1 MPDAQKLPV
10 SYEDVGL
17 DLGVSHLAT
26 MSNGEVIDHPRYYR
40 KAEKQLARRQ
50 QSLARKKRG
59 SHRREKA
66 KRLVAKAH
74 RKIRNQ
80 RKDFLHKE
88 SRKLVNRYQVI
99 VFEDLQTTNITKAPK
114 PKPDEDGKYLPN
126 GASAKAGLNKSIL
139 DAGWGMF
146 VAMTSYKAALLQ
158 GSNMI

>member
-66 KRLVAKAH
+66 KR
-74 RKIRNQ
+74 
-80 RKDFLHKE
+80 
-88 SRKLVNRYQVI
+88 LVNRYQVI